1 MKKKLKILL
10 CSQEFHTGC
19 NIQTSKLQ
27 WRLTG
32 LRPRT
37 NMCYAS
43 EERKKEAGRK
53 DSESD
58 HATRNNKK
66 CIKLLAPDSSFR
78 DSIGGSCIAT
88 KNEHE
93 QVERAM

>member
-1 MKKKLKILL
+1 
-10 CSQEFHTGC
+10 
-19 NIQTSKLQ
+19 
-27 WRLTG
+27 
-32 LRPRT
+32 
-37 NMCYAS
+37 MCYAS

-53 DSESD
+53 DSESEIMLLVII
-58 HATRNNKK
+58 KK
-66 CIKLLAPDSSFR
+66 CIKLLPDSSFR

>member
-1 MKKKLKILL
+1 MLL
-10 CSQEFHTGC
+10 V
-19 NIQTSKLQ
+19 II
-27 WRLTG
+27 
-32 LRPRT
+32 
-37 NMCYAS
+37 
-43 EERKKEAGRK
+43 
-53 DSESD
+53 
-58 HATRNNKK
+58 KK